1 MQLAI
6 PRFQFRFVP
15 AMGNVIHPGNFHP
28 VGAQVGAEALVDR
41 VLAATPR
48 RPAAGAGGQ
57 WLLVGGSGGFGS
69 AARVVLGAGFS
80 AHTLNLS
87 FDAPPQPDSSNKQRK
102 IGSPG
107 FHRSAAI
114 ERRLRG
120 MGLLARSL
128 NGDAFDPEV
137 RARTIAELREHF
149 STATQDGGKLHG
161 LVWALAA
168 PRALDPRTGKPVQSV
183 LKPIGAPAKIVTFTG
198 RGEGPDDVPRVA
210 EFTLPPGTP
219 EEAVATQYVMGGR
232 IVEQWVLALLE
243 ADLLA
248 PGFTLVTVS
257 YRGNPLNAPVYREGL
272 IGLAKAD
279 LEFHTR
285 ALHELLKTRLGGRAV
300 AALGP
305 AVVTE
310 ASGGIPGVPFYMA
323 NLLDVMGERFEDP
336 LASMLRMFTT
346 KLSPRTGEP
355 VLDEEGLLRMDDR
368 ELAPEVQDEM
378 QRRFARLRPGDAFD
392 PGLYQRFMDEYAQTR
407 GFGQAGVDYGAEFD
421 TDAVCQG

>member
-28 VGAQVGAEALVDR
+28 VGAQVGAEALVER
-41 VLAATPR
+41 TLAAVR
-48 RPAAGAGGQ
+48 ERPAAGAAGN

-69 AARVVLGAGFS
+69 AARVVLAAGHG

-107 FHRSAAI
+107 HHRSLAI

-120 MGLLARSL
+120 LGLVARSL
-128 NGDAFDPEV
+128 TGDAFDPEV
-137 RARTIAELREHF
+137 RARTIVELREHF
-149 STATQDGGKLHG
+149 GGKLQG

-168 PRALDPRTGKPVQSV
+168 PRALDPRTGKAVQSA
-183 LKPIGAPAKIVTFTG
+183 LKPLGRPARVQTFTG
-198 RGEGPDDVPRVA
+198 RGEGPEDLPRVA
-210 EFTLPPGTP
+210 EFILPPGSP

-232 IVEQWVLALLE
+232 IVEQWIDALLS

-248 PGFTLVTVS
+248 DGFTLLTIS
-257 YRGNPLNAPVYREGL
+257 YRGNPLNAAVYRDGL

-285 ALHELLKTRLGGRAV
+285 ALHEVLKARVGGRALAV
-300 AALGP
+300 EGP

-310 ASGGIPGVPFYMA
+310 ASGGIPGVPYYMA
-323 NLLDVMGERFEDP
+323 QLLDVMGERFEDP
-336 LASMLRMFTT
+336 LASMLRMFNT
-346 KLSPRTGEP
+346 KLPLGPGEP
-355 VLDEEGLLRMDDR
+355 ELDEAGLLRMDDR
-368 ELAPEVQDEM
+368 ELAPEVQAEL
-378 QRRFARLRPGDAFD
+378 QRRFEAQRPGDPLD
-392 PGLYQRFMDEYAQTR
+392 LSLYQRFMDEYAQTR
-407 GFGQAGVDYGAEFD
+407 GFGQPGVDYQAEFD
-421 TDAVCQG
+421 TDAVCRP

>member
-28 VGAQVGAEALVDR
+28 VGAQVGAAALVDR
-41 VLAATPR
+41 AIAATPE
-48 RPAAGAGGQ
+48 RPVAGAGGS

-69 AARVVLGAGFS
+69 AARVALAAGFG

-87 FDAPPQPDSSNKQRK
+87 FDAGPQPESSNKQRK

-107 FHRSAAI
+107 FHRSLAI

-120 MGLLARSL
+120 LGLIARSL
-128 NGDAFDPEV
+128 TGDAFDPAIREQ
-137 RARTIAELREHF
+137 TIAELRQHF
-149 STATQDGGKLHG
+149 GGRLHG

-168 PRALDPRTGKPVQSV
+168 PRALDPRTGKVVQSV
-183 LKPIGAPAKIVTFTG
+183 LKPLGKAATIHTFTG
-198 RGEGPDDVPRVA
+198 RGDGPADAPRIA
-210 EFTLPPGTP
+210 EFTLPPGSP

-232 IVEQWVLALLE
+232 IVEQWIDALLA

-248 PGFTLVTVS
+248 PGFTLVTIS
-257 YRGNPLNAPVYREGL
+257 YRGNPTNAAVYRDGL

-285 ALHELLKTRLGGRAV
+285 ALHELLRARVGGRAV
-300 AALGP
+300 AVEGP

-310 ASGGIPGVPFYMA
+310 ASGGIPGVPYYMA
-323 NLLDVMGERFEDP
+323 QLLDVMGPRFEDP
-336 LASMLRMFTT
+336 LASMLRMFST
-346 KLSPRTGEP
+346 KLPLGLPLGTGDAT
-355 VLDEEGLLRMDDR
+355 LDEHGLLRMDDR
-368 ELAPEVQDEM
+368 ELTAEVQGEVE
-378 QRRFARLRPGDAFD
+378 RRYQHLRPGDPFD
-392 PGLYQRFMDEYAQTR
+392 VALYQRFMDEYARTR
-407 GFGQAGVDYGAEFD
+407 GFGQPGVDYEAEFD
-421 TDAVCQG
+421 TDAVCRA

>member
-28 VGAQVGAEALVDR
+28 VGAQVGAEALVAR
-41 VLAATPR
+41 VLAAVPE
-48 RPAAGAGGQ
+48 RPAAGAGGN

-69 AARVVLGAGFS
+69 AARAVLGAGFG

-87 FDAPPQPDSSNKQRK
+87 FDAGPQPDSSNKQRK

-107 FHRSAAI
+107 FHRSVAI
-114 ERRLRG
+114 ERRLTSL
-120 MGLLARSL
+120 GLIARSL
-128 NGDAFDPEV
+128 SGDAFDPEV
-137 RARTIAELREHF
+137 RARTISEIKEHF
-149 STATQDGGKLHG
+149 QGQLHG

-183 LKPIGAPAKIVTFTG
+183 LKPLGAPAKVVTFTG
-198 RGEGPDDVPRVA
+198 RGEGPEDVPRVA
-210 EFTLPPGTP
+210 EFTLPPGNP

-257 YRGNPLNAPVYREGL
+257 YRGNPLNAAVYRDGL

-285 ALHELLKTRLGGRAV
+285 ALHDMLRTRLGGRAV
-300 AALGP
+300 AVEGP

-310 ASGGIPGVPFYMA
+310 ASGGIPGVPYYMA
-323 NLLDVMGERFEDP
+323 QLLDVMGDRFEDP
-336 LASMLRMFTT
+336 LASMLRMFQT

-355 VLDEEGLLRMDDR
+355 VLDAEGLLRMDDR
-368 ELAPEVQDEM
+368 ELAPEVQDEL
-378 QRRFARLRPGDAFD
+378 QRRFARLQPGDALD
-392 PGLYQRFMDEYAQTR
+392 LALYQRFMDEYAQTR
-407 GFGQAGVDYGAEFD
+407 GFGQSGVDYDAEFD
-421 TDAVCQG
+421 TDAVCRS

>member
-28 VGAQVGAEALVDR
+28 VGAQVGAEALIDR
-41 VLAATPR
+41 VLAAVPE
-48 RPAAGAGGQ
+48 RPAPGAGGN

-69 AARVVLGAGFS
+69 AARAVLGAGFG

-87 FDAPPQPDSSNKQRK
+87 FDAAPQPDSSNKQRK

-107 FHRSAAI
+107 FHRSLAS

-120 MGLLARSL
+120 LGLIARSL
-128 NGDAFDPEV
+128 SGDAFDPEV
-137 RARTIAELREHF
+137 RERTISELREHF
-149 STATQDGGKLHG
+149 SGQLHG

-183 LKPIGAPAKIVTFTG
+183 LKPLGAPAQVRTFTG
-198 RGEGPDDVPRVA
+198 RGEGPDDPPRIA
-210 EFTLPPGTP
+210 EFTLPPGSP

-232 IVEQWVLALLE
+232 IVEQWVLALHE
-243 ADLLA
+243 AGLLA

-257 YRGNPLNAPVYREGL
+257 YRGNPLNAAVYRDGL

-285 ALHELLKTRLGGRAV
+285 ALHELLAARVGGRAV
-300 AALGP
+300 AVEGP

-323 NLLDVMGERFEDP
+323 HLLDVMGDRFEDP
-336 LASMLRMFTT
+336 LASMLRMFSK
-346 KLSPRTGEP
+346 KLPPRTGEME
-355 VLDEEGLLRMDDR
+355 LDEQGLLRMDDR
-368 ELAPEVQDEM
+368 ELAPEVQEQM
-378 QRRFARLRPGDAFD
+378 QARFAGLRPGDPFD
-392 PGLYQRFMDEYAQTR
+392 VGLYQRFMDEYAQTR
-407 GFGQAGVDYGAEFD
+407 GFGQPGVDYEAEFD
-421 TDAVCQG
+421 TDAVCKI

>member
-28 VGAQVGAEALVDR
+28 VGAQVGAEAMVDR
-41 VLAATPR
+41 VLAAVPE

-69 AARVVLGAGFS
+69 AARAVLGAGFG

-87 FDAPPQPDSSNKQRK
+87 FDAGPQPDSSNKQRK

-107 FHRSAAI
+107 FHRSVAL

-120 MGLLARSL
+120 LGLVARSL
-128 NGDAFDPEV
+128 SGDAFDPEV
-137 RARTIAELREHF
+137 RGRTIAELRQHF
-149 STATQDGGKLHG
+149 KGQLHG

-168 PRALDPRTGKPVQSV
+168 PRALDPRTGKTVQSV
-183 LKPIGAPAKIVTFTG
+183 LKPLGGPASIVTFTG
-198 RGEGPDDVPRVA
+198 RGEGPEDVPRVA
-210 EFTLPPGTP
+210 EFTLPPGSP

-232 IVEQWVLALLE
+232 IVEQWVLALLA

-257 YRGNPLNAPVYREGL
+257 YRGNPLNSAVYRDGL

-285 ALHELLKTRLGGRAV
+285 ALNELLHARVDGRAV
-300 AALGP
+300 AVEGP

-310 ASGGIPGVPFYMA
+310 ASGGIPGVPYYMA
-323 NLLDVMGERFEDP
+323 NLLDVMGDRFEDP
-336 LASMLRMFTT
+336 LASMLRMFQS
-346 KLSPRTGEP
+346 KLPPRTGEP
-355 VLDEEGLLRMDDR
+355 ELDAEGLLRMDDR

-392 PGLYQRFMDEYAQTR
+392 PALYQRFMDEYAQTR
-407 GFGQAGVDYGAEFD
+407 GFGQPGVDYAAEFD

>member
-28 VGAQVGAEALVDR
+28 VGAQVGAGALVDR
-41 VLAATPR
+41 VLTAVPE
-48 RPAAGAGGQ
+48 RPAVGAGGQ

-69 AARVVLGAGFS
+69 AARVVLGAGFG

-87 FDAPPQPDSSNKQRK
+87 FDAAPQPDSSNKQRK

-107 FHRSAAI
+107 FHRSVAI

-120 MGLLARSL
+120 LGLVARSL

-137 RARTIAELREHF
+137 RGRTIVELRQHF
-149 STATQDGGKLHG
+149 KGQLHG

-168 PRALDPRTGKPVQSV
+168 PRALDPRTGKAVQSV
-183 LKPIGAPAKIVTFTG
+183 LKPLGAPASIVTFTG
-198 RGEGPDDVPRVA
+198 RGDGPEDVPRVA
-210 EFTLPPGTP
+210 EFTLPPGSP

-232 IVEQWVLALLE
+232 IVEQWVLALLA

-257 YRGNPLNAPVYREGL
+257 YRGNPLNSAVYRDGL

-285 ALHELLKTRLGGRAV
+285 ALHELLRARVDGRAV
-300 AALGP
+300 AVEGP

-310 ASGGIPGVPFYMA
+310 ASGGIPGVPYYMA
-323 NLLDVMGERFEDP
+323 NLLDVMGDKFEDP
-336 LASMLRMFTT
+336 LGSMLRMFQT
-346 KLSPRTGEP
+346 KLSPRTGDP
-355 VLDEEGLLRMDDR
+355 VLDAEGLLRMDDR
-368 ELAPEVQDEM
+368 ELAPAVQEEM

-392 PGLYQRFMDEYAQTR
+392 LALYQRFMDEYAQTR
-407 GFGQAGVDYGAEFD
+407 GFGQPGVDYSAEFD